1 MENDQ
6 SWAIN
11 PNTLPQL
18 LEIEL
23 SAESMEKLRDAAQKT
38 GRSED
43 ELILEVLDQ
52 AIQGLESEKNRAK
65 TDLA

>member
-1 MENDQ
+1 MENHQ

-11 PNTLPQL
+11 PHTLPQL

-52 AIQGLESEKNRAK
+52 AIQGLEPEKNRAK
-65 TDLA
+65 TDLL

>member
-1 MENDQ
+1 MESDQ

-11 PNTLPQL
+11 PNKLPQR

-23 SAESMEKLRDAAQKT
+23 SAESMERLRNAAIKT

-43 ELILEVLDQ
+43 ELILEILDQ
-52 AIQGLESEKNRAK
+52 AVQDLEPGQKQAQ
-65 TDLA
+65 D

>member
-11 PNTLPQL
+11 PNKLPQL

-52 AIQGLESEKNRAK
+52 AIQGLELEKNRAK
-65 TDLA
+65 TDLL

>member
-52 AIQGLESEKNRAK
+52 AIQGLELEKNRAK
-65 TDLA
+65 TDLL